1 VIAPDPAVIDA
12 RIDSLR
18 ARSDTLRAQFAQDS
32 TVLARPLSLADSV
45 MGGVNQV
52 RSHPEWV
59 LGAFALLAIL
69 KPRRVLRWTSR
80 AWGTWH
86 LARRV
91 GRVVSALAE
100 TRR

>member
-91 GRVVSALAE
+91 GRVVSTLAE

>member
-1 VIAPDPAVIDA
+1 MIAPDPTAIEA
-12 RIDSLR
+12 RIESLR
-18 ARSDTLRAQFAQDS
+18 ARSGSLRAQFAQDS
-32 TVLARPLSLADSV
+32 AVLAGPLSVADSV

-59 LGAFALLAIL
+59 LGAFALLAVL
-69 KPRRVLRWTSR
+69 KPRRVLRWTGR

-100 TRR
+100 SRR